1 MVHTRANHSISAGFE
16 KRLLVAI
23 AAKLPASVSSDH
35 LTTLALAAMVGAGVA
50 FAFISRS
57 PWFAVL
63 VAAMMAVNWFGD
75 SLDGT
80 LARVRNQQRP
90 RYGYYID
97 HVIDLGGTAALVGGM
112 AASEVMTPAI
122 AFVMLAAYLLVAAE
136 SFLGTHALGVFRMS
150 FAGVGPTELRILL
163 AIGAFKVAASPRVS
177 LAGAD
182 LFLLDVAG
190 VIAAIGLIAAFL
202 VSAIRNGAA
211 LSAAEPRPA
220 RPGDDNRPS

>member
-1 MVHTRANHSISAGFE
+1 MSAGFE
-16 KRLLVAI
+16 RRLLVAI
-23 AAKLPASVSSDH
+23 AARLPSSVSSDH
-35 LTTLALAAMVGAGVA
+35 LTTLALAAMLGAGLA

-57 PWFAVL
+57 SWFAVL
-63 VAAMMAVNWFGD
+63 FAAMMAVNWFGD

-97 HVIDLGGTAALVGGM
+97 HVIDLGGTVALVGGM

-150 FAGVGPTELRILL
+150 FAGVGPTELRMLL
-163 AIGAFKVAASPRVS
+163 AVGAFKVAASPRVS
-177 LAGAD
+177 LGGAD
-182 LFLLDVAG
+182 LFVLDVAG
-190 VIAAIGLIAAFL
+190 VIAAGGLLAAFL
-202 VSAIRNGAA
+202 VSAVRNGIA
-211 LSAAEPRPA
+211 LSAAEPRHA
-220 RPGDDNRPS
+220 PSAGENGPS